1 MTTELKKVDPKE
13 YGLEVEQV
21 STIEQAFLP
30 KIQEREALVAIYDQ
44 LITSELTPDLCKQA
58 KEVRLRL
65 VKVRTGISDIHKAQK
80 AFFLAA
86 GRFVDAWKNKETL
99 PVEQMEEKLS
109 EIENYYI
116 NIEKARKAQLQSE
129 RQIEVSKYTDYP
141 ASALGDMEQQVYD
154 AYLQGLKVAYQAKI
168 EAERKEEEE
177 RIAAI
182 EAEKLNKERKEK
194 ALPFFD
200 FWSDFEKTLNFGEQS
215 ESDFNNFIDRV
226 SNLKTAHDNEQAR
239 IKSENERL
247 QKESEQKEK
256 ELAAERAKAEAERK
270 ALEEKAKKERE
281 EANAILKAEQERS
294 RIEAEKAA
302 SEKAKLEAELKVKLD
317 KEAAELK
324 AKQDAE
330 KQAQIEAEKAAKA
343 PFKEKANK
351 WVDSFSIP
359 EFTEQNTTT
368 DDIKIKFASFV
379 KWAKSEI
386 NKL

>member
-1 MTTELKKVDPKE
+1 MTTELIKIDPKE

-44 LITSELTPDLCKQA
+44 LIVSELTPELCKQA

-65 VKVRTGISDIHKAQK
+65 VKVRTGISDIHKTQK

-109 EIENYYI
+109 EIENYYV
-116 NIEKARKAQLQSE
+116 NIEKARIEKL
-129 RQIEVSKYTDYP
+129 QIERLEMVSKYTDFP
-141 ASALGDMEQQVYD
+141 AQNLGSMEEEVFNS
-154 AYLQGLKVAYQAKI
+154 YLTGCKVAYEAKI
-168 EAERKEEEE
+168 EAERLEAE
-177 RIAAI
+177 RI
-182 EAEKLNKERKEK
+182 
-194 ALPFFD
+194 
-200 FWSDFEKTLNFGEQS
+200 
-215 ESDFNNFIDRV
+215 
-226 SNLKTAHDNEQAR
+226 
-239 IKSENERL
+239 ENERL
-247 QKESEQKEK
+247 SEIARQKAIEEENARLKAEAEAKEK
-256 ELAAERAKAEAERK
+256 QMQEERVKAEAERK
-270 ALEEKAKKERE
+270 AIEAAAQKERE
-281 EANAILKAEQERS
+281 EAEAKLKAEQEKA

-302 SEKAKLEAELKVKLD
+302 KEAKRIQDEKDAENAKLQDELKAKAD
-317 KEAAELK
+317 KEATELK
-324 AKQDAE
+324 AKQEAE
-330 KQAQIEAEKAAKA
+330 KQAKIEAEKAAKA

-351 WVDSFSIP
+351 WVDSFSLP
-359 EFTEQNTTT
+359 EFTDSNTTT

>member
-1 MTTELKKVDPKE
+1 MTAELIKIDPKE

-44 LITSELTPDLCKQA
+44 LIASELTPELCKQA

-65 VKVRTGISDIHKAQK
+65 VKVRTGISDIHKTQK

-109 EIENYYI
+109 EIENYYV
-116 NIEKARKAQLQSE
+116 NIEKARIEKL
-129 RQIEVSKYTDYP
+129 QIERLEMVSKYTNFP
-141 ASALGDMEQQVYD
+141 AQNLGAMEEEVFNS
-154 AYLQGLKVAYQAKI
+154 YLTGCKVAYEAKI
-168 EAERKEEEE
+168 EAERLEAE
-177 RIAAI
+177 RL
-182 EAEKLNKERKEK
+182 EAEKLAEIERQKAIEEENSRLKAEAEAKEK
-194 ALPFFD
+194 QLQE
-200 FWSDFEKTLNFGEQS
+200 EK
-215 ESDFNNFIDRV
+215 
-226 SNLKTAHDNEQAR
+226 
-239 IKSENERL
+239 
-247 QKESEQKEK
+247 
-256 ELAAERAKAEAERK
+256 AKAEAERK
-270 ALEEKAKKERE
+270 AIEEQARKERE
-281 EANAILKAEQERS
+281 EAEAKLKAEQGKA

-302 SEKAKLEAELKVKLD
+302 AEKAKLEAELKAKAEAEAK
-317 KEAAELK
+317 KEAERLAEEKRLK
-324 AKQDAE
+324 
-330 KQAQIEAEKAAKA
+330 IEAEKAAKA

-351 WVDSFSIP
+351 WVDSFSLP
-359 EFTEQNTTT
+359 EFTDSNTTT